1 MTENGIQIPDFL
13 SENSKEIDLSEFL
26 SKIEN
31 QLVLFEIKTL
41 GNPGETKMN
50 QWTNSYVLS
59 VKTKDNSNN
68 FKVKQIIHFE
78 PKEKRFGS
86 KTRTVWEMK
95 LMDVVMD

>member
-41 GNPGETKMN
+41 GNPG
-50 QWTNSYVLS
+50 
-59 VKTKDNSNN
+59 KT
-68 FKVKQIIHFE
+68 
-78 PKEKRFGS
+78 
-86 KTRTVWEMK
+86 
-95 LMDVVMD
+95 